1 MDKIAANKK
10 SKPPPLFLIIL
21 LLVVFLSSCVKISD
35 TDTDDSADDGND
47 PCGNALGSGNEV
59 ISGPSG
65 PSGADND
72 SVFRSLTVDPTN
84 PDIVIIGTERNG
96 FVKSTDGGVNWTRL
110 RYGLRH
116 DDLGYPEIYDIGI
129 SASNTDVLYAAT
141 IDSNGPV
148 TGDYPSSKAGFYKS
162 IDGGQSWYRK
172 NCGID
177 NSSIPVVHVDPVDP
191 DIAIIGIR
199 GGYPTFTELRD
210 QYFDGGIYKSTNGGE
225 SWERITVEANDRY
238 NDYLIIR
245 MANTDPNTLITFGF
259 NYDDLNLN
267 LGFLKSTDNGS
278 SWIQFAPDLKG
289 LLISY
294 FDISSDASVIYAV
307 SRDEWKILKSADG
320 GNTWSA
326 FQFLMRCYALAVSPS
341 DANRVLFSI
350 MDKLYL
356 STDGMQSYTMV
367 IDNIGSTFDDIVFA
381 SSNNNIVYAVT
392 KGYLLYKSE
401 DGGVTF
407 SLVKNIRSDVLN
419 VIP

>member
-10 SKPPPLFLIIL
+10 SKPLSLFLIIL
-21 LLVVFLSSCVKISD
+21 LLLVFLSSCAKVSD
-35 TDTDDSADDGND
+35 TDAPASADDGDDEND
-47 PCGNALGSGNEV
+47 PCGNALENGDEI

-65 PSGADND
+65 PSGADHD

-84 PDIVIIGTERNG
+84 PRIVIIGTERNG
-96 FVKSTDGGVNWTRL
+96 FVMSTD
-110 RYGLRH
+110 
-116 DDLGYPEIYDIGI
+116 
-129 SASNTDVLYAAT
+129 
-141 IDSNGPV
+141 
-148 TGDYPSSKAGFYKS
+148 
-162 IDGGQSWYRK
+162 
-172 NCGID
+172 
-177 NSSIPVVHVDPVDP
+177 
-191 DIAIIGIR
+191 
-199 GGYPTFTELRD
+199 
-210 QYFDGGIYKSTNGGE
+210 GGE
-225 SWERITVEANDRY
+225 SWERITVEANERY

-320 GNTWSA
+320 GNTWIEFPFHMS
-326 FQFLMRCYALAVSPS
+326 CYALAVSPS
-341 DANRVLFSI
+341 DAERVLFSI

-419 VIP
+419 VIS

>member
-10 SKPPPLFLIIL
+10 SKPLSLFLIIF
-21 LLVVFLSSCVKISD
+21 LLVVFLSSCAKVSD
-35 TDTDDSADDGND
+35 TDNDSADDGND
-47 PCGNALGSGNEV
+47 PCGNAPGNGSEI

-96 FVKSTDGGVNWTRL
+96 IVKSTDGGVNWTRL

-116 DDLGYPEIYDIGI
+116 DDTGYPEIYDIGI
-129 SASNTDVLYAAT
+129 AASNTDVLYAAT

-148 TGDYPSSKAGFYKS
+148 IGDYPSSKAGFYKS

-199 GGYPTFTELRD
+199 GGYPSFTELRD
-210 QYFDGGIYKSTNGGE
+210 QYFDGGIYKSINGGV
-225 SWERITVEANDRY
+225 SWGRITVEANDIY

-245 MANTDPNTLITFGF
+245 MANTDSNTLITFGF
-259 NYDDLNLN
+259 NYDDLSLN

-307 SRDEWKILKSADG
+307 SRDEMKILKSADG
-320 GNTWSA
+320 GNTWSE
-326 FQFLMRCYALAVSPS
+326 FQFQMSCYALAVSPS

-419 VIP
+419 AIS